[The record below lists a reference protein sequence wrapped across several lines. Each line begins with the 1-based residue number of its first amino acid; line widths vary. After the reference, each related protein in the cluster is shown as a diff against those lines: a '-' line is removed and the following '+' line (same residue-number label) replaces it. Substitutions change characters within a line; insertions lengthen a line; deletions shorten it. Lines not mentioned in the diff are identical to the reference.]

1 LKRCWEFEPTNSDM
15 ILFYAIELEH
25 NGERKHAH
33 DLYVKGHEISPHY
46 GDIMVG
52 LARTDLYLGQTAEAR
67 TLILQVLEHSPDSA
81 DALLAG
87 GIIMARTGDR
97 QTARRY
103 LQHGVEVSP
112 TYDDMRTALAAIGGP
127 AGANRKS
134 HT

>member
-1 LKRCWEFEPTNSDM
+1 
-15 ILFYAIELEH
+15 
-25 NGERKHAH
+25 
-33 DLYVKGHEISPHY
+33 
-46 GDIMVG
+46 
-52 LARTDLYLGQTAEAR
+52 
-67 TLILQVLEHSPDSA
+67 
-81 DALLAG
+81 
-87 GIIMARTGDR
+87 MARTGDR